1 MAVKGN
7 SGQIRI
13 ISGLYRGRKL
23 PVQDLE
29 GLRPTTDRVKETLF
43 NWLQGQTQGAKVLD
57 CFAGAGALGF
67 EALSRHAASLVL
79 VEIDKNAARQLVDNL
94 ARLDAKAGHVVQADV
109 LDWLAN
115 TPAEPADLVFIDPPF
130 GKQLAAPTLSLLES
144 GGWLSDGAWVYV
156 EVEKG
161 LDFTWPSNWR
171 LHRELNAGQ
180 VQAKLFQREVT
191 E

>member
-43 NWLQGQTQGAKVLD
+43 NWLQGQTQGARVLD

-79 VEIDKNAARQLVDNL
+79 VEKDKSAARQLADNL

-109 LDWLAN
+109 LDWLAK

-130 GKQLAAPTLSLLES
+130 GKQLAAPTLVLLES

-161 LDFTWPSNWR
+161 LDFAWPSNWR